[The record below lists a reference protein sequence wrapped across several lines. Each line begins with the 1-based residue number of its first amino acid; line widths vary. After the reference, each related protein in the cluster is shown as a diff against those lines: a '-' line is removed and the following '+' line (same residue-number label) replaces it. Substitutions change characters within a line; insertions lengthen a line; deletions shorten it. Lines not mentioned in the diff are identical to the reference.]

1 MGIYDSARG
10 ARVPDQVLERLKG
23 VTTATAWGYLNRHG
37 IKRPFMMGVRPLS
50 VDDVYPMVGR
60 ARTLRYVPL
69 REDLLA
75 FFREAG
81 AGGMENPQRQAIES
95 VEPGDVFVVDGMGNL
110 EAATMG
116 DILASRIKARGA
128 VGIVSDG
135 CVRDS
140 PYIKRM
146 GIPVFVRSVHPAA
159 NTSAILPYS
168 HNDVIQCGGVTVVPG
183 DVLLGDEEGVLVI
196 PARYAAEIAES
207 GPEHEAKETFQRG
220 KILEGLPIADVY
232 PVLNAELDAEW
243 QKIRKQ
249 SGA

>member
-1 MGIYDSARG
+1 MGIYDAARG
-10 ARVPDQVLERLKG
+10 DRVPDEVLGKLKG
-23 VTTATAWGYLNRHG
+23 VTTATAWSYLTRHG

-69 REDLLA
+69 REDLLPLL
-75 FFREAG
+75 RESG
-81 AGGMENPQRQAIES
+81 VNSMQNPQRQAIES
-95 VEPGDVFVVDGMGNL
+95 VEPGDIFVVDGMGNV

-128 VGIVSDG
+128 AGIVADG

-140 PYIKRM
+140 PFIKRM

-159 NTSAILPYS
+159 NTSALLPYS

-196 PARYAAEIAES
+196 PAKHAAEIAEH
-207 GPEHEAKETFQRG
+207 GPEHEAKENFQRG
-220 KILEGLPIADVY
+220 KILEGLPISEVY
-232 PVLNAELDAEW
+232 PTLSEVLDQEW
-243 QKIRKQ
+243 QREKKRA
-249 SGA
+249 GF

>member
-10 ARVPDQVLERLKG
+10 ERVPDEVLRKLKG

-69 REDLLA
+69 REDLLPML
-75 FFREAG
+75 RES
-81 AGGMENPQRQAIES
+81 GMNSMQNPQREAIES
-95 VEPGDVFVVDGMGNL
+95 VEPGDIFVVDGLGNL

-128 VGIVSDG
+128 AGIVSDG

-140 PYIKRM
+140 PFIKRM

-159 NTSAILPYS
+159 NTSALLPYS

-183 DVLLGDEEGVLVI
+183 DVLLGDEEGVVVI
-196 PARYAAEIAES
+196 PAKHAAEIAEL

-220 KILEGLPIADVY
+220 KILAGLPISEVY
-232 PVLNAELDAEW
+232 PTLSEKLDQEW
-243 QKIRKQ
+243 QREKKRA
-249 SGA
+249 GF